1 MIKAIFFTRFHPEK
15 GSSVLHQVPE
25 GAIVPTPHPL
35 PNLEK
40 PLFDFAAVSEILIPR
55 QEFCDRPVTLCVNHA
70 RIIGHPVCIDNPRYE
85 RRQYIFNL
93 AMVLD
98 EDADFSGHMSVVK
111 KLASIFRNLE
121 EQNQFLSKEE
131 KDLLWA
137 APTLDDS
144 AELDKLSMLD
154 DEHVDIKEKPEH
166 VIPDE
171 GQLTGSGLLKKDE
184 ATLGGKVYA
193 LCEMIMEDLNNY
205 CECMIPIDD
214 INTINLKLFPA
225 RPSPAP
231 IHPWHVPFATVHLP
245 TVARSSDLTLSKII
259 PYINGVLSIAQIATL
274 ADTDLSLTRKAIQ
287 HLLFYGCVL
296 ILDIFQFGAIYAP
309 TAEIGS
315 FVEDADQM
323 SEAVRYVCM
332 GTYRRLN
339 DNEMTQHTHE
349 EWGWRSAEVG
359 IDRARLV
366 ELYTSLKQGVTLG
379 TWCTQHGM
387 LLQGIDVRRFIT
399 FGIIKGFLYRVHKYM
414 VAPSASL
421 VGTEADTRNDDFH
434 LALDGDVNEY
444 GHDGNGPWSGRRASM
459 QTQTDL
465 AHRDAQMAKYLD
477 GTHCLDEICTEMQ
490 ISEKTVIEK
499 VRKSFQDMQII
510 QR

>member
-40 PLFDFAAVSEILIPR
+40 PLFDFGAVSEILIPR
-55 QEFCDRPVTLCVNHA
+55 QEFCDRSVTLCVNHA

-131 KDLLWA
+131 KELLWA
-137 APTLDDS
+137 TPSLEDS
-144 AELDKLSMLD
+144 GELDRLPMLD
-154 DEHVDIKEKPEH
+154 DDDDDDEAETKQTLEHVTSD
-166 VIPDE
+166 DAL
-171 GQLTGSGLLKKDE
+171 LTGSGLLKKDE
-184 ATLGGKVYA
+184 ASIGGKVYA

-245 TVARSSDLTLSKII
+245 TVARSSDLTLQRII
-259 PYINGVLSIAQIATL
+259 PHINGVLSIAQIATR
-274 ADTDLSLTRKAIQ
+274 ADTDLSLTRKAVQ

-309 TAEIGS
+309 TAEIAS
-315 FVEDADQM
+315 FVEDAEQM
-323 SEAVRYVCM
+323 GEAVR
-332 GTYRRLN
+332 TNTN
-339 DNEMTQHTHE
+339 DTNNKHAKNGAGE
-349 EWGWRSAEVG
+349 
-359 IDRARLV
+359 AR
-366 ELYTSLKQGVTLG
+366 K
-379 TWCTQHGM
+379 
-387 LLQGIDVRRFIT
+387 
-399 FGIIKGFLYRVHKYM
+399 
-414 VAPSASL
+414 SASTAP
-421 VGTEADTRNDDFH
+421 GWSNCTR
-434 LALDGDVNEY
+434 V
-444 GHDGNGPWSGRRASM
+444 
-459 QTQTDL
+459 
-465 AHRDAQMAKYLD
+465 
-477 GTHCLDEICTEMQ
+477 
-490 ISEKTVIEK
+490 
-499 VRKSFQDMQII
+499 
-510 QR
+510 